1 LEWARRRTSAEQTP
15 PLNESADGEVSC
27 TAEGLRDDPE
37 PPDLSLPLHRDP
49 RVIVTP
55 YAAFYNEKSVAEL
68 RQRAA
73 RQVGVRLAGGVPEH
87 VVNSV
92 VLTR

>member
-1 LEWARRRTSAEQTP
+1 
-15 PLNESADGEVSC
+15 
-27 TAEGLRDDPE
+27 
-37 PPDLSLPLHRDP
+37 
-49 RVIVTP
+49 VIVTP